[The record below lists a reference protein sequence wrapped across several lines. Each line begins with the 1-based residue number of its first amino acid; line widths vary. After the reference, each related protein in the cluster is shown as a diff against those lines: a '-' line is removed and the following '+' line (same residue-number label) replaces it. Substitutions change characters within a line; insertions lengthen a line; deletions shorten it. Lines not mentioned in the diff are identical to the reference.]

1 LPDNKKIKGIVISDK
16 TYSNITSK
24 NLVLWQQGNAGI
36 TIRFTENV
44 PFNVGDELEVNIAGL
59 ELSEFN
65 GILQINNA
73 LLTNVS
79 RTGTGKTVTPTEITI
94 ANLKTNL
101 EKYESQLVKIKDAT
115 LAKSGG
121 NTYAGIVNATD
132 ATGTIIMYSTSYA
145 TFANETFPSGT
156 VDIVAIASQGGNN
169 SDPQINIRSKNDITG
184 GQSIRERQLILVQ
197 LGRCLPDSN
206 NYSCRKNNKRNR
218 NIR

>member
-24 NLVLWQQGNAGI
+24 NLVLWQQGNGI

-94 ANLKTNL
+94 
-101 EKYESQLVKIKDAT
+101 
-115 LAKSGG
+115 
-121 NTYAGIVNATD
+121 
-132 ATGTIIMYSTSYA
+132 
-145 TFANETFPSGT
+145 
-156 VDIVAIASQGGNN
+156 
-169 SDPQINIRSKNDITG
+169 
-184 GQSIRERQLILVQ
+184 
-197 LGRCLPDSN
+197 
-206 NYSCRKNNKRNR
+206 
-218 NIR
+218 